1 MLKLTYH
8 LDHFARS
15 YRSCRLMAALLTL
28 SGLSALQEKG
38 ENRDDA
44 AIIDQFSPLKS
55 MHTKVIDSISDLFAI
70 QTK

>member
-1 MLKLTYH
+1 
-8 LDHFARS
+8 
-15 YRSCRLMAALLTL
+15 MAALLTL

-55 MHTKVIDSISDLFAI
+55 MHTKGIDSISDLFAI